1 MPNALLLQDTP
12 DADAAQD
19 LLAGVLAHLTA
30 AGAAGLEIL
39 VPLTGRPVA
48 RWSLSAESL
57 MAAESEALIA
67 RAVAFAD
74 GRTLHAFAC
83 DGAARLWIR
92 NKSGDLALAW
102 RGARPVGRRH
112 PLLPVWQ
119 AMEEEDDFLLGAP
132 ETSAHRR
139 LLQAARMADVPAL
152 KRLAEGFAARPAR
165 LWRRGQTGIVLYGLG
180 PQGETM
186 ANGFEAVI
194 LPVLDAV
201 QSPSATRGMR
211 K

>member
-30 AGAAGLEIL
+30 AGATGLEIL
-39 VPLTGRPVA
+39 VPFTGRPLA
-48 RWSLSAESL
+48 RWSLPADAPI
-57 MAAESEALIA
+57 AAEPEALIA

-74 GRTLHAFAC
+74 GRALHAVAC
-83 DGAARLWIR
+83 DGVARLWIR
-92 NKSGDLALAW
+92 NQSGDPALAW

-112 PLLPVWQ
+112 PLLPVWR
-119 AMEEEDDFLLGAP
+119 AMEEEADFLLGAP
-132 ETSAHRR
+132 EASAHRR
-139 LLQAARMADVPAL
+139 LLQAARAADVPVL
-152 KRLAEGFAARPAR
+152 KRLAEVFAARPAR
-165 LWRRGQTGIVLYGLG
+165 LWRRGQTGVVLYGLG
-180 PQGETM
+180 PQGEIM

-194 LPVLDAV
+194 LPVSDV
-201 QSPSATRGMR
+201 VRSPSAIGDMR